1 MPIDISSPN
10 GTMRRDTAERF
21 QIDNLLEANEDV
33 HKMQIKAYFVTSIY
47 LGSEKLSEMWNE
59 EALIFDCENDPELE
73 AAMHVIQTRIGQ
85 KRYLQITTPAPVVS
99 PGTGTMPSPT

>member
-10 GTMRRDTAERF
+10 GTMRRDIAERF

-33 HKMQIKAYFVTSIY
+33 HKMQIKAYFMTSIY
-47 LGSEKLSEMWNE
+47 LGSEKLSERWNE
-59 EALIFDCENDPELE
+59 EVLIFDCENDPELE

-85 KRYLQITTPAPVVS
+85 KRYLQITTPAPVVD
-99 PGTGTMPSPT
+99 PGTMPSPT